1 MPHSLVVN
9 FMPKTPIY
17 PEYLTGRHI
26 HALFLTLVSSVDKEL
41 GDRLHGEKANK
52 GFGLS
57 PIVVMGNGSL
67 VMGNRSSV
75 IGKPKPKRTSQSP
88 ITNHQSQNHQLPITN
103 YQSPI
108 PPSTPCWWRISL
120 LDEVLFGKLT
130 GLWLNLN
137 PDRAFHLGSADLYI
151 TGILGTPQSR
161 QPWANFAT
169 YQQIYD
175 RASETERNITF
186 HLATPTA
193 FRQGKYDSPLPTR
206 DNVFK
211 SLCDRWNTYSEIPIN
226 PEIIEYIFPSRFDI
240 KTEVVKN
247 YDTHSFIGCIGEIGY
262 RILGDASPET
272 IKQINALADF
282 AMFAGIGRK
291 TTMGMGMVRR
301 VIGNW

>member
-1 MPHSLVVN
+1 
-9 FMPKTPIY
+9 MPKTPIY

-26 HALFLTLVSSVDKEL
+26 HALFLTLVSSVDQEL
-41 GDRLHGEKANK
+41 GDRLHSEKANK

-57 PIVVMGNGSL
+57 PIQLATSDQRLVVSSDKNFSKPNLKKANILQLKAKSL
-67 VMGNRSSV
+67 SWHNQEIS
-75 IGKPKPKRTSQSP
+75 
-88 ITNHQSQNHQLPITN
+88 
-103 YQSPI
+103 
-108 PPSTPCWWRISL
+108 PSTPCWWRISL

-137 PDRAFHLGSADLYI
+137 PDCAFHLGSADLYI
-151 TGILGTPQSR
+151 TSILGTPQSS
-161 QPWANFAT
+161 QPWSNFAT

-211 SLCDRWNTYSEIPIN
+211 SLCDRWNTYSAIQISPD
-226 PEIIEYIFPSRFDI
+226 IIEPIFPSRFNI
-240 KTEVVKN
+240 RTEVVTN
-247 YDTHSFIGCIGEIGY
+247 YDKHHFIGCIGEIGY
-262 RILGDASPET
+262 RVLGDVEPLV

-282 AMFAGIGRK
+282 AMFSGIGRK
-291 TTMGMGMVRR
+291 TTMGMGIARR
-301 VIGNW
+301 V

>member
-17 PEYLTGRHI
+17 PEFLTGRHI

-57 PIVVMGNGSL
+57 PIQLAVSYDRNLNKPQLKKAKSQQLKAKSL
-67 VMGNRSSV
+67 SWH
-75 IGKPKPKRTSQSP
+75 
-88 ITNHQSQNHQLPITN
+88 HQEIS
-103 YQSPI
+103 
-108 PPSTPCWWRISL
+108 PSTPCWWRITL
-120 LDEVLFGKLT
+120 LDEVLFSKLT

-151 TGILGTPQSR
+151 TSILGTPQSS
-161 QPWANFAT
+161 QPWSNFAT
-169 YQQIYD
+169 YQQIFD

-226 PEIIEYIFPSRFDI
+226 PEIIEYIFPSRFEI

-247 YDTHSFIGCIGEIGY
+247 YDTHSFIGCVGEIGY

-291 TTMGMGMVRR
+291 TTMGMGIARR
-301 VIGNW
+301 V

>member
-1 MPHSLVVN
+1 
-9 FMPKTPIY
+9 MPKTPIY

-26 HALFLTLVSSVDKEL
+26 HALFLTLVSSVDQEL
-41 GDRLHGEKANK
+41 GDRLHSEKANK

-57 PIVVMGNGSL
+57 PIQLATSDQRLVVSSDKNFSKPNLKKANILQLKAKSL
-67 VMGNRSSV
+67 SWHNQEIS
-75 IGKPKPKRTSQSP
+75 
-88 ITNHQSQNHQLPITN
+88 
-103 YQSPI
+103 
-108 PPSTPCWWRISL
+108 PSTPCWWRISL

-151 TGILGTPQSR
+151 TSILGTPQSS
-161 QPWANFAT
+161 QPWSNFAT

-211 SLCDRWNTYSEIPIN
+211 SLCDRWNTYSAIQISPD
-226 PEIIEYIFPSRFDI
+226 IIEPIFPSRFNI
-240 KTEVVKN
+240 RTEVVTN
-247 YDTHSFIGCIGEIGY
+247 YDKHHFIGCIGEIGY
-262 RILGDASPET
+262 RVLGDVEPLV

-282 AMFAGIGRK
+282 AMFSGIGRK
-291 TTMGMGMVRR
+291 TTMGMGIARR
-301 VIGNW
+301 V

>member
-57 PIVVMGNGSL
+57 PIQLAVSYDRNLNKPQLKKANSQQLKAKSL
-67 VMGNRSSV
+67 SWH
-75 IGKPKPKRTSQSP
+75 
-88 ITNHQSQNHQLPITN
+88 HQEIS
-103 YQSPI
+103 
-108 PPSTPCWWRISL
+108 PSTPCWWRISL
-120 LDEVLFGKLT
+120 LDEVLFSKLT

-137 PDRAFHLGSADLYI
+137 PDRAFHLGSANLYI
-151 TGILGTPQSR
+151 TSILGTPQSS
-161 QPWANFAT
+161 QPWSNFAT
-169 YQQIYD
+169 YQQIFD

-211 SLCDRWNTYSEIPIN
+211 SLCDRWNTYSEIPIS
-226 PEIIEYIFPSRFDI
+226 PEIIEYIFPSRFEI

-247 YDTHSFIGCIGEIGY
+247 YDTHSFIGCVGEIGY

-291 TTMGMGMVRR
+291 TTMGMGIARR
-301 VIGNW
+301 V

>member
-57 PIVVMGNGSL
+57 PIVVMGHGGLVIGNGSS
-67 VMGNRSSV
+67 G
-75 IGKPKPKRTSQSP
+75 IGKPKPKRKNQSP
-88 ITNHQSQNHQLPITN
+88 ITKLPITN
-103 YQSPI
+103 YQI

-120 LDEVLFGKLT
+120 LDEVLFNKLT

-151 TGILGTPQSR
+151 TSILGTPQSS
-161 QPWANFAT
+161 QPWSNFAT

-175 RASETERNITF
+175 RASDTEKTIAF

-211 SLCDRWNTYSEIPIN
+211 SLCDRWNTYSEVSIN
-226 PEIIEYIFPSRFDI
+226 HEIIEYIFPSRFEI

-262 RILGDASPET
+262 RILGDASPEV
-272 IKQINALADF
+272 IKQINAIADF
-282 AMFAGIGRK
+282 AIFAGIGRK
-291 TTMGMGMVRR
+291 TTMGMGMARR
-301 VIGNW
+301 VIG

>member
-52 GFGLS
+52 GFSLS
-57 PIVVMGNGSL
+57 PIQQLAIGSGNSF
-67 VMGNRSSV
+67 N
-75 IGKPKPKRTSQSP
+75 KPNLKRA
-88 ITNHQSQNHQLPITN
+88 NSQNTKAKNLSWHNQEIL
-103 YQSPI
+103 
-108 PPSTPCWWRISL
+108 PSTPCWWRIAL
-120 LDEVLFGKLT
+120 LDEVLFSKLT

-137 PDRAFHLGSADLYI
+137 PEHPFHLGSADLYI
-151 TGILGTPQSR
+151 TSILGTPQSS
-161 QPWANFAT
+161 QPWSNFAT
-169 YQQIYD
+169 YQQIFD

-193 FRQGKYDSPLPTR
+193 FRQGKFDSPLPTR

-226 PEIIEYIFPSRFDI
+226 PEIIEYIFPSKFDI

-247 YDTHSFIGCIGEIGY
+247 YDTHSFIGCVGEIGY
-262 RILGDASPET
+262 RILGDASPEV
-272 IKQINALADF
+272 IRQINALADF
-282 AMFAGIGRK
+282 ALFSGIGRK
-291 TTMGMGMVRR
+291 TTMGMGMGRR
-301 VIGNW
+301 I

>member
-17 PEYLTGRHI
+17 PEFLTGRHI

-57 PIVVMGNGSL
+57 PIQLAVSYDRNLNKPQLKKANSQQIKSNSL
-67 VMGNRSSV
+67 SWHNQEISA
-75 IGKPKPKRTSQSP
+75 
-88 ITNHQSQNHQLPITN
+88 
-103 YQSPI
+103 
-108 PPSTPCWWRISL
+108 STPCWWRISL
-120 LDEVLFGKLT
+120 LDEVLFSKLT

-151 TGILGTPQSR
+151 TSILGTPQST

-186 HLATPTA
+186 HLATPIA

-211 SLCDRWNTYSEIPIN
+211 SLCDRWNIYSEIQIN

-247 YDTHSFIGCIGEIGY
+247 YDTHSFIGCVGEIGY
-262 RILGDASPET
+262 RILGDAEPLV
-272 IKQINALADF
+272 IKHINALADF
-282 AMFAGIGRK
+282 AMFSGIGRK
-291 TTMGMGMVRR
+291 TTMGMGMGRR
-301 VIGNW
+301 V

>member
-57 PIVVMGNGSL
+57 PIQLAVSDWRLAV
-67 VMGNRSSV
+67 SSDKN
-75 IGKPKPKRTSQSP
+75 KPKLRKANSQPLKTKSLSWH
-88 ITNHQSQNHQLPITN
+88 NQE
-103 YQSPI
+103 I
-108 PPSTPCWWRISL
+108 PPSTSCWWRISL

-137 PDRAFHLGSADLYI
+137 PDRPFHLGSADLYI
-151 TGILGTPQSR
+151 TSILGTPQSS

-175 RASETERNITF
+175 RASETERNINF

-193 FRQGKYDSPLPTR
+193 FRQGKFDSPLPTR

-211 SLCDRWNTYSEIPIN
+211 SLCDRWNKYSEIPIN
-226 PEIIEYIFPSRFDI
+226 PEIIESIFPSRFDI

-247 YDTHSFIGCIGEIGY
+247 YDTHSFIGCVGEIGY
-262 RILGDASPET
+262 RILGDASPEV
-272 IKQINALADF
+272 IKQINAIADF
-282 AMFAGIGRK
+282 VMFAGIGRK
-291 TTMGMGMVRR
+291 TTMGMGMAMRLLA
-301 VIGNW
+301 ISG

>member
-57 PIVVMGNGSL
+57 PIQLAVSYDRNLNKPQLKKANSQQLKAKSL
-67 VMGNRSSV
+67 SWH
-75 IGKPKPKRTSQSP
+75 
-88 ITNHQSQNHQLPITN
+88 HQEIS
-103 YQSPI
+103 
-108 PPSTPCWWRISL
+108 PSTPCWWRISL
-120 LDEVLFGKLT
+120 LDEVLFSKLT

-151 TGILGTPQSR
+151 TSILGTPQSS
-161 QPWANFAT
+161 QPWSNFAT
-169 YQQIYD
+169 YQQIFD

-211 SLCDRWNTYSEIPIN
+211 SLCDRWNTYSEIPIS
-226 PEIIEYIFPSRFDI
+226 PEIIEYIFPSRFEI

-247 YDTHSFIGCIGEIGY
+247 YDTHSFIGCVGEIGY
-262 RILGDASPET
+262 RILGDASSEA

-291 TTMGMGMVRR
+291 TTMGMGIARR
-301 VIGNW
+301 V

>member
-26 HALFLTLVSSVDKEL
+26 HALFLTLVSSVDQEL

-57 PIVVMGNGSL
+57 PIVVMGNGSS
-67 VMGNRSSV
+67 VM
-75 IGKPKPKRTSQSP
+75 GKPKPKRTSQSP
-88 ITNHQSQNHQLPITN
+88 ITNYQLPITN
-103 YQSPI
+103 HQI

-120 LDEVLFGKLT
+120 LDEVLFSKLT

-137 PDRAFHLGSADLYI
+137 PEHPFHLGSADLYI
-151 TGILGTPQSR
+151 TSILGTPQSS

-193 FRQGKYDSPLPTR
+193 FRQGKFDSPLPTR

-211 SLCDRWNTYSEIPIN
+211 SLCDRWNKYSDIPIN
-226 PEIIEYIFPSRFDI
+226 PEIIESIFPSRFDI

-247 YDTHSFIGCIGEIGY
+247 YDTHSFIGCVGEIGY
-262 RILGDASPET
+262 RILGDASPEV
-272 IKQINALADF
+272 IKQINAIADF

-291 TTMGMGMVRR
+291 TTMGMGMGRR
-301 VIGNW
+301 VIGDW

>member
-9 FMPKTPIY
+9 FMPKTSIY

-26 HALFLTLVSSVDKEL
+26 HALFLTLVSSVDQEL
-41 GDRLHGEKANK
+41 GDRLHSEKANK

-57 PIVVMGNGSL
+57 PIQLAVSYDRNLNKPQLKKANSQQL
-67 VMGNRSSV
+67 KANRLSWH
-75 IGKPKPKRTSQSP
+75 
-88 ITNHQSQNHQLPITN
+88 HQEIS
-103 YQSPI
+103 
-108 PPSTPCWWRISL
+108 PSTPCWWRISL
-120 LDEVLFGKLT
+120 LDEVLFSKLT

-151 TGILGTPQSR
+151 TSILGTPQSS
-161 QPWANFAT
+161 QPWSNFAT

-175 RASETERNITF
+175 LASETERNITF
-186 HLATPTA
+186 YLATPTA

-247 YDTHSFIGCIGEIGY
+247 YDIHSFIGCVGEIGY

-272 IKQINALADF
+272 IKQTNALADF

-291 TTMGMGMVRR
+291 TTMGMGIARR
-301 VIGNW
+301 V

>member
-57 PIVVMGNGSL
+57 PIQPRAGRSL
-67 VMGNRSSV
+67 VWDYSRD
-75 IGKPKPKRTSQSP
+75 
-88 ITNHQSQNHQLPITN
+88 
-103 YQSPI
+103 I
-108 PPSTPCWWRISL
+108 PAANSCWWRITL
-120 LDEVLFGKLT
+120 LDEVLFSKLT

-151 TGILGTPQSR
+151 TSILGTPQSS
-161 QPWANFAT
+161 QPWSNFAT

-175 RASETERNITF
+175 RASETERSINF

-211 SLCDRWNTYSEIPIN
+211 SLCDRWNTYSEISID
-226 PEIIEYIFPSRFDI
+226 PEIIEHIFPSRFDI

-247 YDTHSFIGCIGEIGY
+247 YDTHSFIGCVGEIGY
-262 RILGDASPET
+262 RILGDASPEI

-282 AMFAGIGRK
+282 AMFSGIGRK
-291 TTMGMGMVRR
+291 TTMGMGMARR
-301 VIGNW
+301 I

>member
-57 PIVVMGNGSL
+57 PIQLAVSDRRLAVSSEKNFNKLNLKKANSQLLKAKSL
-67 VMGNRSSV
+67 SWHNQEIS
-75 IGKPKPKRTSQSP
+75 
-88 ITNHQSQNHQLPITN
+88 
-103 YQSPI
+103 
-108 PPSTPCWWRISL
+108 PSTPCWWRITL
-120 LDEVLFGKLT
+120 LDEVLFNKLT

-137 PDRAFHLGSADLYI
+137 PDLAFHLGSADLYI
-151 TGILGTPQSR
+151 TSILGTPQSS
-161 QPWANFAT
+161 QPWSNFAT

-211 SLCDRWNTYSEIPIN
+211 SLCDRWNAYSKIQIS
-226 PEIIEYIFPSRFDI
+226 PEIIEPIFPSRFDI
-240 KTEVVKN
+240 KTEVVTN
-247 YDTHSFIGCIGEIGY
+247 YDKHHFIGCVGEIGY
-262 RILGDASPET
+262 RILGDVEPFV

-282 AMFAGIGRK
+282 AMFSGIGRK
-291 TTMGMGMVRR
+291 TTMGMGMAKRLLAVSC
-301 VIGNW
+301 

>member
-1 MPHSLVVN
+1 
-9 FMPKTPIY
+9 MPKTPIY

-57 PIVVMGNGSL
+57 PIQLAVSYDRNLNKPQLKKANSQQLKAKSL
-67 VMGNRSSV
+67 SWH
-75 IGKPKPKRTSQSP
+75 
-88 ITNHQSQNHQLPITN
+88 HQEIS
-103 YQSPI
+103 
-108 PPSTPCWWRISL
+108 PSTPCWWRISL
-120 LDEVLFGKLT
+120 LDEVLFSKLT

-151 TGILGTPQSR
+151 TSILGTPQSS
-161 QPWANFAT
+161 QPWSNFAT
-169 YQQIYD
+169 YQQIFD

-226 PEIIEYIFPSRFDI
+226 PEIIEYIFPSRFEI

-247 YDTHSFIGCIGEIGY
+247 YDTHSFIGCVGEIGY

-301 VIGNW
+301 VIGSW

>member
-41 GDRLHGEKANK
+41 GDRLHIEKANK
-52 GFGLS
+52 GFSLS
-57 PIVVMGNGSL
+57 PIQQLAFSGNSS
-67 VMGNRSSV
+67 NRPNLKRVNSQS
-75 IGKPKPKRTSQSP
+75 PKPKSLCW
-88 ITNHQSQNHQLPITN
+88 H
-103 YQSPI
+103 YQQDIST
-108 PPSTPCWWRISL
+108 STPCWWRITL
-120 LDEVLFGKLT
+120 LDEVLFSKLT

-151 TGILGTPQSR
+151 TSILGTPQSS
-161 QPWANFAT
+161 QPWSNFAT

-175 RASETERNITF
+175 RASDSDRNITF

-193 FRQGKYDSPLPTR
+193 FRQGKFDSPLPTR
-206 DNVFK
+206 DHVFK
-211 SLCDRWNTYSEIPIN
+211 SLCDRWNTYSEIQIN
-226 PEIIEYIFPSRFDI
+226 SEIIEYIFPSRFDI

-247 YDTHSFIGCIGEIGY
+247 YDTHSFIGCVGEIGY

-291 TTMGMGMVRR
+291 TTMGMGMAKRL
-301 VIGNW
+301 

>member
-26 HALFLTLVSSVDKEL
+26 HALFLTLVSSVDQEL

-57 PIVVMGNGSL
+57 PIQQSAVSDWRLAVSS
-67 VMGNRSSV
+67 NRN
-75 IGKPKPKRTSQSP
+75 KPKLKKANSQ
-88 ITNHQSQNHQLPITN
+88 QLTAKSLSWHNQEI
-103 YQSPI
+103 S
-108 PPSTPCWWRISL
+108 PSTPCWWRIAL
-120 LDEVLFGKLT
+120 LDEVLFSKLT

-137 PDRAFHLGSADLYI
+137 PDRAFHLGSAD
-151 TGILGTPQSR
+151 
-161 QPWANFAT
+161 
-169 YQQIYD
+169 
-175 RASETERNITF
+175 
-186 HLATPTA
+186 
-193 FRQGKYDSPLPTR
+193 
-206 DNVFK
+206 
-211 SLCDRWNTYSEIPIN
+211 LCDRWNTYSEIPIN
-226 PEIIEYIFPSRFDI
+226 PEIIEYIFPSRFEI

-262 RILGDASPET
+262 RVLGDVEPLV

-282 AMFAGIGRK
+282 AMFSGIGRK

-301 VIGNW
+301 V

>member
-1 MPHSLVVN
+1 
-9 FMPKTPIY
+9 MPKTPIY

-57 PIVVMGNGSL
+57 PIQLAVSYDRNLNKPQLKKANSQQLKAKSL
-67 VMGNRSSV
+67 SWH
-75 IGKPKPKRTSQSP
+75 
-88 ITNHQSQNHQLPITN
+88 HQEIS
-103 YQSPI
+103 
-108 PPSTPCWWRISL
+108 PSTPCWWRITL
-120 LDEVLFGKLT
+120 LDEVLFSKLT

-151 TGILGTPQSR
+151 TSILGTPQSS
-161 QPWANFAT
+161 QPWSNFAT
-169 YQQIYD
+169 YQQIFD

-226 PEIIEYIFPSRFDI
+226 PEIIEYIFPSRFEI

-247 YDTHSFIGCIGEIGY
+247 YDTHSFIGCVGEIGY

-291 TTMGMGMVRR
+291 TTMGIGMVRR
-301 VIGNW
+301 VIGSW

>member
-26 HALFLTLVSSVDKEL
+26 HALFLTLVSSVDQEL

-57 PIVVMGNGSL
+57 PIQLAVSDWRLAV
-67 VMGNRSSV
+67 SSDKNLN
-75 IGKPKPKRTSQSP
+75 KPKLKRANTQPLKAKSLSWHNQEIS
-88 ITNHQSQNHQLPITN
+88 
-103 YQSPI
+103 
-108 PPSTPCWWRISL
+108 PSTPCWWRISL
-120 LDEVLFGKLT
+120 LDEVLFSKLT

-151 TGILGTPQSR
+151 TSILGTPQSS
-161 QPWANFAT
+161 QPWSNFAT

-175 RASETERNITF
+175 RASDSERNIAF
-186 HLATPTA
+186 YLATPTA

-211 SLCDRWNTYSEIPIN
+211 SLCDRWNKYSEIQISS
-226 PEIIEYIFPSRFDI
+226 EIIEPIFPSRFDI

-247 YDTHSFIGCIGEIGY
+247 YDTHSFIGCVGEIGY
-262 RILGDASPET
+262 RILGEASPEL

-291 TTMGMGMVRR
+291 TTMGMGMLRR
-301 VIGNW
+301 LLAISY

>member
-17 PEYLTGRHI
+17 PEFLTGRHI
-26 HALFLTLVSSVDKEL
+26 HALFLTLVSSVDQEL
-41 GDRLHGEKANK
+41 GDRLHQEKANK

-57 PIVVMGNGSL
+57 PIQQLALSSGNNFNKPNL
-67 VMGNRSSV
+67 KRT
-75 IGKPKPKRTSQSP
+75 ICIPPKPKSLSWHSQE
-88 ITNHQSQNHQLPITN
+88 IA
-103 YQSPI
+103 
-108 PPSTPCWWRISL
+108 PSTPCWWRITL
-120 LDEVLFGKLT
+120 LDETLFSKLT

-151 TGILGTPQSR
+151 SSILGTPQTN

-175 RASETERNITF
+175 RASETECNITF

-211 SLCDRWNTYSEIPIN
+211 SLCDRWNRFSEIQIN
-226 PEIIEYIFPSRFDI
+226 PEIIEFVFPSRFEI

-247 YDTHSFIGCIGEIGY
+247 YDTHSFIGCVGEIGY
-262 RILGDASPET
+262 RILGDASPEA
-272 IKQINALADF
+272 IKQINAIADF
-282 AMFAGIGRK
+282 TIFAGIGRK
-291 TTMGMGMVRR
+291 TTMGMGMARR
-301 VIGNW
+301 VIGNG

>member
-1 MPHSLVVN
+1 
-9 FMPKTPIY
+9 MPKTPIY

-57 PIVVMGNGSL
+57 PIQLAVSYDRNLNKPQLKKANSQQLKAKSL
-67 VMGNRSSV
+67 SWH
-75 IGKPKPKRTSQSP
+75 
-88 ITNHQSQNHQLPITN
+88 HQEIS
-103 YQSPI
+103 
-108 PPSTPCWWRISL
+108 PSTPCWWRISL
-120 LDEVLFGKLT
+120 LDEVLFSKLT

-137 PDRAFHLGSADLYI
+137 PDRAFHLGSANLYI
-151 TGILGTPQSR
+151 TSILGTPQSS
-161 QPWANFAT
+161 QPWSNFAT
-169 YQQIYD
+169 YQQIFD

-211 SLCDRWNTYSEIPIN
+211 SLCDRWNTYSEIPIS
-226 PEIIEYIFPSRFDI
+226 PEIIEYIFPSRFEI

-247 YDTHSFIGCIGEIGY
+247 YDTHSFIGCVGEIGY

-291 TTMGMGMVRR
+291 TTMGMGIARR
-301 VIGNW
+301 V

>member
-57 PIVVMGNGSL
+57 PIVVVDGS
-67 VMGNRSSV
+67 
-75 IGKPKPKRTSQSP
+75 KPKLKMRSA
-88 ITNHQSQNHQLPITN
+88 NYELRITN
-103 YQSPI
+103 YQSLI
-108 PPSTPCWWRISL
+108 PPSSQCWWRISL
-120 LDEVLFGKLT
+120 LDEVLFSKLT

-151 TGILGTPQSR
+151 TSILGTPQSS
-161 QPWANFAT
+161 QPWSNFAT

-211 SLCDRWNTYSEIPIN
+211 SLCDRWNTYSEVPID

-262 RILGDASPET
+262 RILGDVEPLV

-282 AMFAGIGRK
+282 AIFSGIGRK

>member
-41 GDRLHGEKANK
+41 GDRLHSEKANK

-57 PIVVMGNGSL
+57 PILVMGNRSL

-88 ITNHQSQNHQLPITN
+88 ITNHQAQNHQLL
-103 YQSPI
+103 I
-108 PPSTPCWWRISL
+108 PPSTPCWWRITL
-120 LDEVLFGKLT
+120 LDEVLFSKLT

-151 TGILGTPQSR
+151 TSILGTPQSS

-175 RASETERNITF
+175 RTSETERNITF

-226 PEIIEYIFPSRFDI
+226 SEIIEYIFPSKFDI

-247 YDTHSFIGCIGEIGY
+247 YDTHSFIGCVGEIGY
-262 RILGDASPET
+262 RILGEASPET

>member
-26 HALFLTLVSSVDKEL
+26 HALFLTLVSSVDQEL
-41 GDRLHGEKANK
+41 GDRLHSEKANK

-57 PIVVMGNGSL
+57 PIQLATSDQRLVVSSDKNFSKPNLKKANILQLKAKSL
-67 VMGNRSSV
+67 SWHNQEIS
-75 IGKPKPKRTSQSP
+75 
-88 ITNHQSQNHQLPITN
+88 
-103 YQSPI
+103 
-108 PPSTPCWWRISL
+108 PSTPCWWRISL

-151 TGILGTPQSR
+151 TSILGTPQSS
-161 QPWANFAT
+161 QPWSNFAT

-211 SLCDRWNTYSEIPIN
+211 SLCDRWNTYSAIQISPD
-226 PEIIEYIFPSRFDI
+226 IIEPIFPSRFNI
-240 KTEVVKN
+240 RTEVVTN
-247 YDTHSFIGCIGEIGY
+247 YDKHHFIGCIGEIGY
-262 RILGDASPET
+262 RVLGDVEPLV

-282 AMFAGIGRK
+282 AMFSGIGRK
-291 TTMGMGMVRR
+291 TTMGMGIARR
-301 VIGNW
+301 V

>member
-57 PIVVMGNGSL
+57 PIQLAVSYDRNLNKPQLKKANSQQLKAKSL
-67 VMGNRSSV
+67 SWH
-75 IGKPKPKRTSQSP
+75 
-88 ITNHQSQNHQLPITN
+88 HQEIS
-103 YQSPI
+103 
-108 PPSTPCWWRISL
+108 PSTPCWWRISL
-120 LDEVLFGKLT
+120 LDEVLFSKLT

-137 PDRAFHLGSADLYI
+137 PDRAFHLGSANLYI
-151 TGILGTPQSR
+151 TSILGTPQSS
-161 QPWANFAT
+161 QPWSNFET
-169 YQQIYD
+169 YQQIFD

-211 SLCDRWNTYSEIPIN
+211 SLCDRWNTYSEIPIS
-226 PEIIEYIFPSRFDI
+226 PEIIEYIFPSRFEI

-247 YDTHSFIGCIGEIGY
+247 YDTHSFIGCVGEIGY

-291 TTMGMGMVRR
+291 TTMGMGIARR
-301 VIGNW
+301 V

>member
-26 HALFLTLVSSVDKEL
+26 HALFLTLVSSVDQEL

-57 PIVVMGNGSL
+57 PIQLATSDRRLAASSDRNFSKPNLKKANSQQLKAKSL
-67 VMGNRSSV
+67 SWHN
-75 IGKPKPKRTSQSP
+75 QE
-88 ITNHQSQNHQLPITN
+88 
-103 YQSPI
+103 I
-108 PPSTPCWWRISL
+108 PTSTPCWWRITL
-120 LDEVLFGKLT
+120 LDEVLFSKLT

-151 TGILGTPQSR
+151 TSILGTPQSS

-175 RASETERNITF
+175 HASDKEKMIAF

-226 PEIIEYIFPSRFDI
+226 PEIIEYIFPSKFDI

-247 YDTHSFIGCIGEIGY
+247 YDTHSFIGCVGEIGY
-262 RILGDASPET
+262 RILGDASPDA

-291 TTMGMGMVRR
+291 TTMGMGIARR
-301 VIGNW
+301 V

>member
-1 MPHSLVVN
+1 
-9 FMPKTPIY
+9 MPKTPIY

-57 PIVVMGNGSL
+57 PIQLAVSYDRNLNKPQLKKANSQQLKAKSL
-67 VMGNRSSV
+67 SWH
-75 IGKPKPKRTSQSP
+75 
-88 ITNHQSQNHQLPITN
+88 HQEIS
-103 YQSPI
+103 
-108 PPSTPCWWRISL
+108 PSTPCWWRISL
-120 LDEVLFGKLT
+120 LDEVLFSKLT

-137 PDRAFHLGSADLYI
+137 PDRAFHLGSANLYI
-151 TGILGTPQSR
+151 TSILGTPQSS
-161 QPWANFAT
+161 QPWSNFES
-169 YQQIYD
+169 YQQIFD

-211 SLCDRWNTYSEIPIN
+211 SLCDRWNTYSEIPIS
-226 PEIIEYIFPSRFDI
+226 PEIIEYIFPSRFEI

-247 YDTHSFIGCIGEIGY
+247 YDTHSFIGCVGEIGY

-291 TTMGMGMVRR
+291 TTMGMGIARR
-301 VIGNW
+301 V

>member
-1 MPHSLVVN
+1 MPHSLVIN

-41 GDRLHGEKANK
+41 GDRLHIEKANK
-52 GFGLS
+52 GFSLS
-57 PIVVMGNGSL
+57 PIQQLASSGNSFNKPNL
-67 VMGNRSSV
+67 KRANSHP
-75 IGKPKPKRTSQSP
+75 PKPKSLSWH
-88 ITNHQSQNHQLPITN
+88 NLE
-103 YQSPI
+103 I
-108 PPSTPCWWRISL
+108 PPSTSCWWRITL
-120 LDEVLFGKLT
+120 LDEALFSKLT

-151 TGILGTPQSR
+151 TSILGTPQSS
-161 QPWANFAT
+161 QPWSNFAT

-175 RASETERNITF
+175 RASETDCNITF

-211 SLCDRWNTYSEIPIN
+211 SLCDRWNTYSEIQIN
-226 PEIIEYIFPSRFDI
+226 SEIIEYIYPSRFDI

-247 YDTHSFIGCIGEIGY
+247 YDTHSFIGCVGEIGY
-262 RILGDASPET
+262 RILGEASPET
-272 IKQINALADF
+272 IKQINALANF
-282 AMFAGIGRK
+282 ALFAGIGRK
-291 TTMGMGMVRR
+291 TTMGMGMAKR
-301 VIGNW
+301 V

>member
-41 GDRLHGEKANK
+41 GDRLHGEKVNK

-57 PIVVMGNGSL
+57 PIVVMGNGASVIGNGLL
-67 VMGNRSSV
+67 VM
-75 IGKPKPKRTSQSP
+75 GKPKPKRRSQSP
-88 ITNHQSQNHQLPITN
+88 ITNPQLPIPN
-103 YQSPI
+103 YQSLI
-108 PPSTPCWWRISL
+108 PPSTLCWWRISL

-151 TGILGTPQSR
+151 TSILGTPQSS
-161 QPWANFAT
+161 QPWSNFAT

-211 SLCDRWNTYSEIPIN
+211 SLCDRWNTYSAIQISPD
-226 PEIIEYIFPSRFDI
+226 IIEPIFPSRFNI
-240 KTEVVKN
+240 RTEVVTN
-247 YDTHSFIGCIGEIGY
+247 YDKHHFIGCIGEIGY
-262 RILGDASPET
+262 RVLGDVEPLV

-282 AMFAGIGRK
+282 AMFSGIGRK
-291 TTMGMGMVRR
+291 TTMGMGIARR
-301 VIGNW
+301 V